1 MSAPAEVDGRMDRTV
16 GIKRF
21 DHVCWAVWKVE
32 DVLPFLTSLLG
43 CREVGRFRN
52 EEEGYA
58 GVALAVPGSD
68 THIEVLEPT
77 SEDSFLAR
85 FLRRRG
91 PGIHHLTF
99 EVEDVERAAEAVRAF
114 GIEPWGGVRRDDGW
128 VETFVHPKD
137 SGGVLIQFYKDE
149 DHTHEHEEAK

>member
-1 MSAPAEVDGRMDRTV
+1 MDWTV

-21 DHVCWAVWKVE
+21 DHVCWVAWKVE
-32 DVLPFLTSLLG
+32 DVLPFLTRLLG
-43 CREVGRFRN
+43 LREVDRFRN

-58 GVALAVPGSD
+58 GVVLAVPGSD

-114 GIEPWGGVRRDDGW
+114 GIQPWGGVRRDDGW
-128 VETFVHPKD
+128 AETFVHPKD
-137 SGGVLIQFYKDE
+137 AGGVLIQFYQNE
-149 DHTHEHEEAK
+149 GHTHQHEEGAPK